1 MSRSILHLVRTMD
14 PESGGPVSFLKQ
26 LCAAHVAMG
35 IRVAI
40 LTLDRHKPAWS
51 GGLPIAVI
59 ECGPSRGTYGYNPGL
74 EDRLASIVGSF
85 DAMVVHGLW
94 QYHGVS
100 AMRASARSGVPYLVF
115 PHGMLDPWFKRAYP
129 IKHLKKQIY
138 WALNERRLLEG
149 AKSVLFTS
157 RNEMRLAERTF
168 LPKARSCDRLLPIGV
183 EKSSA
188 ESYQLCETFF
198 QRFPQMRGRRF
209 LLFLGRLHPK
219 KGCDLLIEAM
229 SRTRPPL
236 HLVFA
241 GPDADEKYTTKL
253 VRSASGLPIQF
264 TGMLHDEVKAGALAA
279 AEALILPSHQENF
292 GLVVAEALSL
302 GTPVLLSNQVNIAEE
317 VAASGAGFV
326 EPDTLTGTERL
337 IERWL
342 REGSAEMRI
351 AASNCFDNHFDIK
364 QSARELVMIISGNG

>member
-1 MSRSILHLVRTMD
+1 
-14 PESGGPVSFLKQ
+14 
-26 LCAAHVAMG
+26 MG

-40 LTLDRHKPAWS
+40 LTLDRHKRAWS
-51 GGLPIAVI
+51 AGLPIPVI
-59 ECGPSRGTYGYNPGL
+59 ECGPSRGTYGYNPGV
-74 EDRLASIVGSF
+74 EDRLAAIVGSF

-100 AMRASARSGVPYLVF
+100 AMRVSARSGVPYLVF

-138 WALNERRLLEG
+138 WALTERRVLQR

-157 RNEMRLAERTF
+157 RNEMRLAQSTF
-168 LPKARSCDRLLPIGV
+168 LPKARYCDRILPLGV
-183 EKSSA
+183 EKNSAASS
-188 ESYQLCETFF
+188 QLREAFF

-229 SRTRPPL
+229 SRIRPPL
-236 HLVFA
+236 DLVFA
-241 GPDADEKYTTKL
+241 GPDADEEYTTKL
-253 VRSASGLPIQF
+253 ARSASGLPIRF

-342 REGSAEMRI
+342 REGSAAMRI
-351 AASNCFDNHFDIK
+351 AAANCFENHFDIK
-364 QSARELVMIISGNG
+364 QSARELMMIISGNG